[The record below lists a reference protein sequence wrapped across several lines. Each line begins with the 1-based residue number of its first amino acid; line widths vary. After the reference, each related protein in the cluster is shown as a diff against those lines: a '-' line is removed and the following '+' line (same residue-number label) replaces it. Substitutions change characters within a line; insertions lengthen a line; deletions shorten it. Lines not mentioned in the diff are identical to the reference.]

1 LQVHDYSEQ
10 QSSLQQ
16 IPAIQPQKKQKKKK
30 KKPEKKMKKKTPVQ
44 YCCYSASAAATSASR
59 DRSSHGPLHKW
70 QRTREG
76 RNRRKTKAQQQQRQ
90 QREEKG
96 SFKACARERERERER
111 DKRAGF
117 WLALLF
123 VCTFCV
129 CGVKFR
135 FITGEHFPIVF
146 KYFRVSF
153 SFGV

>member
-1 LQVHDYSEQ
+1 MAKNSRR
-10 QSSLQQ
+10 
-16 IPAIQPQKKQKKKK
+16 
-30 KKPEKKMKKKTPVQ
+30 KKPQEDE
-44 YCCYSASAAATSASR
+44 SAATAA
-59 DRSSHGPLHKW
+59 
-70 QRTREG
+70 
-76 RNRRKTKAQQQQRQ
+76 A
-90 QREEKG
+90 
-96 SFKACARERERERER
+96 AAAAARERESGEGEFQSLRERERER
-111 DKRAGF
+111 DKRTGF